1 MKKNND
7 IVSEPSAMTYGMSDY
22 LVNSGL
28 LSQIS
33 NLSTSDKQYLMGYI
47 AQEVAEEETEDD
59 VDWDLIDK
67 DLPPYTLDELYA
79 RIEESEEQIK
89 RGEVYTET
97 EVRAMLKEESPWL
110 QKIPHW
116 AHKPHRSYKKQL
128 NY

>member
-1 MKKNND
+1 
-7 IVSEPSAMTYGMSDY
+7 
-22 LVNSGL
+22 
-28 LSQIS
+28 
-33 NLSTSDKQYLMGYI
+33 MGYI

-97 EVRAMLKEESPWL
+97 EVRAMLKEEFPWL
-110 QKIPHW
+110 Q
-116 AHKPHRSYKKQL
+116 
-128 NY
+128 